1 MDALFW
7 RVEGGLALM
16 RQVGGLR
23 RGGWWVGDV
32 YLVCVCVGG
41 GVGGVWVGGG
51 RGVVETWAGCSVRM
65 TRVGVAGQR

>member
-7 RVEGGLALM
+7 RVEGGLDLM

-32 YLVCVCVGG
+32 YVVCGCVGE
-41 GVGGVWVGGG
+41 WVGYGWGMGG
-51 RGVVETWAGCSVRM
+51 ELWRHGLGAR
-65 TRVGVAGQR
+65 